1 MVSDDVRDVSLAD
14 QLDPTTAAY
23 VNARLLE
30 LEQNFQRAPKLLEQA
45 RDKVTVARARLR
57 REEAAAR
64 VAAAGGAK
72 DVRDA
77 QVVQATEAAR
87 EGVEVADAAFKY
99 LQDRVQQW
107 SREKDALQTR
117 SANLRAEMQLGA
129 R

>member
-1 MVSDDVRDVSLAD
+1 MTDDVRDVSLAD
-14 QLDPTTAAY
+14 QLDPTTPAY

-30 LEQNFQRAPKLLEQA
+30 LEQCFQRAPKMLEGA
-45 RDKVTVARARLR
+45 RDALTVARARLR

-77 QVVQATEAAR
+77 QVVQATESAR

>member
-1 MVSDDVRDVSLAD
+1 MTDDVRDVSLAD
-14 QLDPTTAAY
+14 QLDPTTPGY

-45 RDKVTVARARLR
+45 RDALTVARARLR
-57 REEAAAR
+57 REEAKAR
-64 VAAAGGAK
+64 IGADGRSA

-77 QVVQATEAAR
+77 QVLQATEDAR

>member
-1 MVSDDVRDVSLAD
+1 MSLAD
-14 QLDPTTAAY
+14 QLDPTTPAY

-30 LEQNFQRAPKLLEQA
+30 LEQHFQRAPRLLEQA
-45 RDKVTVARARLR
+45 RDALTVARARLR
-57 REEAAAR
+57 REEAKAR
-64 VAAAGGAK
+64 IDADGRSA

-77 QVVQATEAAR
+77 QVSQATESAR